1 MTEKIITL
9 DSLEKIE
16 QFSKGLEPYRR
27 AAQLL
32 TGNPTIPGLFVSG
45 NPAYINN
52 LITYVKDRNLEDQD
66 GRIPQFENEIQVSE
80 PKPISEEL
88 NKNLDYLG
96 YPCLKANF
104 TTSARERRVKYP
116 IILVRCWLDGNGDIL
131 QVSGDFFINDNRNV
145 NNPKTF
151 FIPFESQPELIESTV
166 FPPTNTKEEIDN
178 LINTI
183 AVPDLERC
191 PPKKVSNFY
200 ANDQDWGIVPLGTKV
215 TKSVLLENRGETRL
229 VINDFKPISNQNFT
243 ILTLQRGTE
252 LQPGQNITFD
262 VEYSPLEDAETTH
275 TLTIIYDVIEDGDL
289 TKPIFGEK
297 LVSVLTG
304 TGDLR
309 DLIDDVI
316 DDIDDSVLIDDPNGT
331 YVTKTLSKIIHK
343 SSPTL
348 EWRTFPLWKCV
359 GERLYKFFTGSNGV
373 TNDKFYLSVYNKLPG
388 SAESYHQF
396 DISYGHKFGSG
407 SRYTLDGGLMRP
419 SQVMYKK
426 YLLECYEPN
435 PTSSK
440 ARPTTFEFK
449 NGVNGDS
456 VYFIQLDR
464 DQFKDM
470 LDPGNFELCLSPLS
484 SSSNQ
489 LINTGSNCVLDQSST
504 TIYTLID
511 ESWDAKQNATDQ
523 KTLKEWYYVTS
534 GSKRDGVYGEES
546 DNAWGVVFPKIGLIV
561 LDANVLDQSCS
572 FNTVT
577 ASIDGDNI
585 YKLFLSISGSSSTT
599 VSRSFSGSFFARS
612 AEKVVKETYFCRIG
626 QNEFNYSTN
635 PTYVSGSD
643 NSFKYTYFERD
654 PHSYITTIG
663 LYNKKGDLVAVG
675 KAKNPILKNSSK
687 SYVFEVK
694 VRLN

>member
-16 QFSKGLEPYRR
+16 QFSKGLAPYTR
-27 AAQLL
+27 APQLL
-32 TGNPTIPGLFVSG
+32 SGNPTIPGLFVGGS
-45 NPAYINN
+45 PAYINN
-52 LITYVKDRNLEDQD
+52 LITYTKDRNLEDQD
-66 GRIPQFENEIQVSE
+66 GRIPQFENEVQISE
-80 PKPISEEL
+80 SKPISEEL
-88 NKNLDYLG
+88 NKNLGYLG

-104 TTSARERRVKYP
+104 TTFAREKTVKYP
-116 IILVRCWLDGNGDIL
+116 VILVNCWLDGNGDIL

-145 NNPKTF
+145 NDPKTF
-151 FIPFESQPELIESTV
+151 FIPFESEPEIVESTV

-183 AVPDLERC
+183 AVPDLEKC
-191 PPKKVSNFY
+191 PPKKISNFY
-200 ANDQDWGIVPLGTKV
+200 ANDQSWGIVPLETKQ
-215 TKSVLLENRGETRL
+215 TKSLLVENRGETRL
-229 VINDFKPISNQNFT
+229 VVTDFNPKSDKYFTIVNPISNF
-243 ILTLQRGTE
+243 E
-252 LQPGQNITFD
+252 LQPGESRTFEVEYTPFDEAEATHKMVVKFD
-262 VEYSPLEDAETTH
+262 VY
-275 TLTIIYDVIEDGDL
+275 EDGDL
-289 TKPIFGEK
+289 TKPITGEK
-297 LVSVLTG
+297 LISVLTG

-316 DDIDDSVLIDDPNGT
+316 DDFGGGVLVDDDNGT
-331 YVTKTLSKIIHK
+331 YVTKTLSRIIHK
-343 SSPTL
+343 SSPTI
-348 EWRTFPLWKCV
+348 EYRTTPLWKCA
-359 GERLYKFFTGSNGV
+359 GESLHTFFTGSNGL
-373 TNDKFYLSVYNKLPG
+373 TNDKFYLSVYNKLPN

-396 DISYGHKFGSG
+396 DISYGHRFGSG
-407 SRYTLDGGLMRP
+407 SYHLIQGGITRP

-440 ARPTTFEFK
+440 ARPTKFEFK

-456 VYFIQLDR
+456 VYFIQMDR

-470 LDPGNFELCLSPLS
+470 LDPGNFELCVSPLS
-484 SSSNQ
+484 SSVNQ
-489 LINTGSNCVLDQSST
+489 LYNTGSNCTLNQSST

-511 ESWDAKQNATDQ
+511 ESWDAKQNATDE
-523 KTLKEWYYVTS
+523 KSLKEWYYVTS

-546 DNAWGVVFPKIGLIV
+546 DNAWGVVFPRIGLIV
-561 LDANVLDQSCS
+561 LDGNVLDQSCS

-585 YKLFLSISGSSSTT
+585 YKLFLSISGSASTT

-612 AEKVVKETYFCRIG
+612 SEKVVKETYFCRVG

-643 NSFKYTYFERD
+643 NDLKYTYFGRD

-663 LYNKKGDLVAVG
+663 LYNKAGSLVAVG
-675 KAKNPILKNSSK
+675 KVKNPILKNSSK